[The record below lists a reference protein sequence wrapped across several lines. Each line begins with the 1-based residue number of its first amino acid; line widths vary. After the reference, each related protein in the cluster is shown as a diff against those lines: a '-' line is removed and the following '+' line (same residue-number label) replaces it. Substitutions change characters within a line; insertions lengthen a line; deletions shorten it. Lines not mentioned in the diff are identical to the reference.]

1 MLSKSN
7 ISYNKTKPNWENI
20 SILIN
25 DKRLGIVHPI
35 IQPFGVFPLTNDET
49 VSVSKNSSSLNPSSS
64 ASSAPKQPKL
74 SFLDKDYIKKLYE
87 DLNTTMW
94 KLSSGVVVEKKVKEF
109 ALACNFEHSVHSL
122 VLDLSNESWKKYFS
136 DQDIAEMMNYN
147 ESSSIA
153 SRIK

>member
-1 MLSKSN
+1 M
-7 ISYNKTKPNWENI
+7 
-20 SILIN
+20 LIN

-87 DLNTTMW
+87 DLNESSMW
-94 KLSSGVVVEKKVKEF
+94 KLSSGMVVEKKMKEF
-109 ALACNFEHSVHSL
+109 VLACNFE
-122 VLDLSNESWKKYFS
+122 
-136 DQDIAEMMNYN
+136 
-147 ESSSIA
+147 
-153 SRIK
+153 